1 MTPSVY
7 LLLNVNQ
14 EYEDLNMTIR
24 AGIVGLGRWAQVLI
38 NSIHGKSEAI
48 AITAG
53 CTGRKEKARQY
64 CYENN
69 IDLRNNLTDLINDST
84 LDSIIIATPHE
95 QHADQIIASAEA
107 GKNVFVEKPFTMTK
121 KSAQKALDACAA
133 ANVVCAL
140 GHNRRF
146 LPNMIRLREMV
157 AADEFGEILHVEANI
172 SSPGRNYPADHW
184 RSDPAQCPAG
194 SMTGLGIHMT
204 DALISIMGPIAQVNA
219 TSENRLVNGV
229 SSPVTFMTLRFVSG
243 ATGVFSTLFQTAPV
257 WFLRTSGNQGW
268 AAILDNHRLA
278 THSIRTSQENI
289 EEFTKTN
296 IERAELE
303 AFASAVKGTNDYPLG
318 SAEALHGVAV
328 LEGILQSVQTCQPVD
343 L

>member
-1 MTPSVY
+1 
-7 LLLNVNQ
+7 
-14 EYEDLNMTIR
+14 MTIR

-53 CTGRKEKARQY
+53 CTGRTEKARQY
-64 CYENN
+64 CYEKN
-69 IDLRNNLTDLINDST
+69 IDLRDNLSDLLNDGA
-84 LDSIIIATPHE
+84 LNSIIIATPHE
-95 QHADQIIASAEA
+95 QHAAQIIASAEA
-107 GKNVFVEKPFTMTK
+107 GKNVFVEKPFTMTR
-121 KSAQKALDACAA
+121 KSAKRALDACAA

-146 LPNMIRLREMV
+146 LPNMMRLREMV
-157 AADEFGEILHVEANI
+157 SAKELGDLLHVEANI
-172 SSPGRNYPADHW
+172 SSPGRDYPANHW

-194 SMTGLGIHMT
+194 SMTGLGIHMI
-204 DALISIMGPIAQVNA
+204 DALISIMGPVARVNA
-219 TSENRLVNGV
+219 TSENRLVHGTP
-229 SSPVTFMTLRFVSG
+229 SPVTFMTFRFVSG

-257 WFLRTSGNQGW
+257 WFLRVSGNRGW
-268 AAILDNHRLA
+268 AAILDNNRLA
-278 THSIRTSQENI
+278 THSINTYQEKI
-289 EEFTKTN
+289 DEFPKTN

-328 LEGILQSVQTCQPVD
+328 LEGILQSVKTCQPVD

>member
-1 MTPSVY
+1 
-7 LLLNVNQ
+7 
-14 EYEDLNMTIR
+14 MTIR

-219 TSENRLVNGV
+219 TSENRVFNGV
-229 SSPVTFMTLRFVSG
+229 SCPVTFMTLRFVSG

-257 WFLRTSGNQGW
+257 WFLRASGNQGW

-278 THSIRTSQENI
+278 TYSIGASQENI

-303 AFASAVKGTNDYPLG
+303 AFAFAVKRINDYPLG
-318 SAEALHGVAV
+318 PVEVLHGIAV
-328 LEGILQSVQTCQPVD
+328 LEAILKSVKTYQTVEI
-343 L
+343 

>member
-1 MTPSVY
+1 
-7 LLLNVNQ
+7 
-14 EYEDLNMTIR
+14 MTIR

-146 LPNMIRLREMV
+146 LPNMIRLREMI

-257 WFLRTSGNQGW
+257 WFLRASGNQGW

-278 THSIRTSQENI
+278 TYSIRASQENI

-303 AFASAVKGTNDYPLG
+303 AFAFAVKGTKDYPLG
-318 SAEALHGVAV
+318 PAEVLHGIAV
-328 LEGILQSVQTCQPVD
+328 LEAILKSVKTCQPVD
-343 L
+343 I

>member
-1 MTPSVY
+1 
-7 LLLNVNQ
+7 
-14 EYEDLNMTIR
+14 MTIR

-69 IDLRNNLTDLINDST
+69 IDLRNNLNDLINDST

-95 QHADQIIASAEA
+95 QHAEQIIASAEA

-257 WFLRTSGNQGW
+257 WFLRASGNQGW

-278 THSIRTSQENI
+278 TYSIGASQENI

-303 AFASAVKGTNDYPLG
+303 AFAFAVKGTKDYPLG
-318 SAEALHGVAV
+318 PAEVLHGIAV
-328 LEGILQSVQTCQPVD
+328 LEAILKSVKTYQTVEI
-343 L
+343 

>member
-1 MTPSVY
+1 
-7 LLLNVNQ
+7 
-14 EYEDLNMTIR
+14 MTIR

-69 IDLRNNLTDLINDST
+69 IDLRNNLADLINDST

-146 LPNMIRLREMV
+146 LPNMIRLREMI

-257 WFLRTSGNQGW
+257 WFLRASGNQGW

-278 THSIRTSQENI
+278 TYSIGASLENI

-303 AFASAVKGTNDYPLG
+303 AFAFAVKRINDYPLG
-318 SAEALHGVAV
+318 PVEVLHGIAV
-328 LEGILQSVQTCQPVD
+328 LEAILKSVKTCQPVD
-343 L
+343 I